1 MLEGKIAV
9 VTGASSGI
17 GRATARLFVENG
29 AEVIGISRSLKRLEP
44 VAEELGE
51 RFHPFELDVSDF
63 DKCQEVVKE
72 IQRDFGRIDVLVN
85 NAGITE
91 DNLIMRM
98 SKEQWESVIGVN
110 LGGVFNMTR
119 AVVPM
124 MLRQRSGSIINVSSV
139 VGIYGNAGQ
148 ANYAA
153 SKAGIIGFSKS
164 VMKEISKRGVRI
176 NVVAPGFIETPMT
189 EKLKEDLKRKAL
201 EMIPLG
207 RFGKPEDVAKVILF
221 LASDLASY
229 VNGAVIEVSGGLV
242 I

>member
-17 GRATARLFVENG
+17 GRATAKMFVKNG
-29 AEVIGISRSLKRLEP
+29 SIVIGISRSLERLES
-44 VAEELGE
+44 VREELGDK
-51 RFHPFELDVSDF
+51 FYPFELDVSDF

-72 IQRDFGRIDVLVN
+72 IHKRLGRIDVLVN
-85 NAGITE
+85 NAGIARDT
-91 DNLIMRM
+91 LFVRM
-98 SKEQWESVIGVN
+98 SREQWDEVLNVN
-110 LGGVFNMTR
+110 LNGVFNMTR
-119 AVVPM
+119 AVIPIM
-124 MLRQRSGSIINVSSV
+124 IRQRGGSVINVSSV

-148 ANYAA
+148 TNYAA
-153 SKAGIIGFSKS
+153 SKAGIIGFSKALA
-164 VMKEISKRGVRI
+164 KEVSKRGIRI

-189 EKLKEDLKRKAL
+189 EKLSEDLKKRAL

-229 VNGAVIEVSGGLV
+229 VNGTVLEVSGGLV
-242 I
+242 F